1 MFKPASM
8 NYYNKPFSF
17 VLLPAFAEFN
27 KKKNT
32 KQTYLFKTRKLVMI
46 KKS

>member
-8 NYYNKPFSF
+8 NYYNKPFCF

-27 KKKNT
+27 KKKILS
-32 KQTYLFKTRKLVMI
+32 KHIYLKPGNQL
-46 KKS
+46 